1 MHDPLCG
8 CTVYCTIVHICS
20 QLCEGYTFPQQK
32 KIVTAIAKKEVI
44 GITSD
49 IYSWSRPKLK
59 SEIQLL
65 QQKQQ
70 QQNPYSCLYSL
81 PSRDFIIEV
90 ENQREIQKV

>member
-1 MHDPLCG
+1 MFVLSTLRRIYLPHTWPG
-8 CTVYCTIVHICS
+8 VS
-20 QLCEGYTFPQQK
+20 RSKK

-44 GITSD
+44 GINSE
-49 IYSWSRPKLK
+49 PKLK

-65 QQKQQ
+65 QQKQQQ